1 MHKVGFVHKAENS
14 LLERYKTSFPF
25 TLTGAQERAIADI
38 VSDMSQN
45 RPMLRM
51 LQGDVGSGKTVVA
64 FFGCIVAWKN
74 NRQAAIMAPTEILAQ
89 QHFLNFQKLLGKG
102 IFKDLKV
109 ALLISSIPA
118 KEKKAIY
125 QSLKEGE
132 H

>member
-1 MHKVGFVHKAENS
+1 
-14 LLERYKTSFPF
+14 
-25 TLTGAQERAIADI
+25 
-38 VSDMSQN
+38 
-45 RPMLRM
+45 MLRM
-51 LQGDVGSGKTVVA
+51 VQGDVGSGKTVVA

-89 QHFLNFQKLLGKG
+89 QHFLNFQKLLGNG

-109 ALLISSIPA
+109 ALLISSIRA

-132 H
+132 Y